1 VASPE
6 KVCIIGAGS
15 SGITACQVLGA
26 RGIPYDCFEKGS
38 MIGGNWRYENDN
50 GLSSA
55 YRSLHINSARKL
67 MSYRAFPM
75 PEDYPDYPSHVQIAK
90 YFDDYAER
98 FGLTEKIRFRTEVVA
113 VEPVENAWEVTVE
126 DADGKRQTDRYR
138 AVLVANGHHWNPRWP
153 EPPFPGSSEFEGE
166 QIHAHHYREP
176 EVLVGKRALV
186 LGIGNSAVDI
196 AVESSRIA
204 EKTFIAMRRGA
215 YVLPKFLGGKPIDE
229 AAPPIMSRLP
239 WPVQRFFM
247 GRLLKMTVGE
257 MTDYGLPKP
266 DHKLLEAHPTV
277 SSELLPRLGHGDIA
291 VKPNIDRFDGGRTV
305 RFADGSEEEIDL
317 VVYCTGYKIT
327 FPFLAPEVFE
337 ARGNRMPLY
346 RRVVAPGRPGLYF
359 IGFIQ
364 PLGPI
369 MPISEAQSAW
379 IADLLTGRAGLPSPE
394 EMLEEIAD
402 YERWMAKRFVSSK
415 RHTVEVD
422 FHPYL
427 RTIDRERKRRSAQ
440 PV

>member
-1 VASPE
+1 MASPT
-6 KVCIIGAGS
+6 KVCIVGAGS

-113 VEPVENAWEVTVE
+113 VEPVEDGWEVTVE
-126 DADGKRQTDRYR
+126 DADGARRSDRYR

-153 EPPFPGSSEFEGE
+153 EPPFPGSDEFEGE
-166 QIHAHHYREP
+166 QIHAHYYREP
-176 EVLVGKRALV
+176 EVLVGKRVLV

-204 EKTFIAMRRGA
+204 ERTLIAMRRGA

-229 AAPPIMSRLP
+229 AAPPVISRLP
-239 WPVQRFFM
+239 LPVQRFFM

-257 MTDYGLPKP
+257 MTDYGLPEP

-291 VKPNIDRFDGGRTV
+291 VKPNIDRFGGGRTV

-317 VVYCTGYKIT
+317 VVYCTGYKIS

-337 ARGNRMPLY
+337 ARDNRMPLY
-346 RRVVAPGRPGLYF
+346 RRVVAPERPGLYF

-369 MPISEAQSAW
+369 MPISEAQSEW
-379 IADLLTGRAGLPSPE
+379 VADLLTGRAALPSAA
-394 EMLEEIAD
+394 EMRTEISH
-402 YERWMAKRFVSSK
+402 YERWLGKRFVTSK

-427 RTIDRERKRRSAQ
+427 REIRSERKRSPQ
-440 PV
+440 PA